1 MGNVVLAVQDV
12 SDAGITPSY
21 TGSLT
26 ATTNTYQ
33 FVNDG
38 RCLVHLKK
46 SGAGACTVTISTFAL
61 NRGHALAA
69 ITLTVPATT
78 GDIMWSKIAPSIF
91 NDANGLVNMV
101 FSETTGLTVAV
112 VRI

>member
-21 TGSLT
+21 TVSLT

-33 FVNDG
+33 FVND
-38 RCLVHLKK
+38 
-46 SGAGACTVTISTFAL
+46 TVTISTFAL